1 MIVLYSQELTLSA
14 RHFGIE
20 EGLSH
25 RRVNA
30 IHQDQQG
37 FIWAGTAYG
46 LNRFDGYAFKWWT
59 REKNGLKG
67 NAIHAITE
75 DSKGRLW
82 AVQNRVTQGKPFF
95 YIRHLNILDPENE
108 KILPL
113 EAALGAPFP
122 VPFKEVYANFQVT
135 GADGSI
141 YMGTSGQARL
151 IRYHADSGFEVDT
164 IPGYSS
170 FFPLEQTTDGHFWGI
185 SDLHQL
191 LKIDETGRV
200 IREVRFDQSLKPQKV
215 AFDGTYLWVQTG
227 GEHTPPVFHKVTAA
241 TGEAEQVGAGALR
254 LPEHLHRTGYH
265 QIRYDPHNAWIWGIS
280 TFPHLSAFRPGQT
293 EEVEKLT
300 EALTQAVASGIR
312 SPRAFLVD
320 GAGNIW
326 LGGEFGLSV
335 FRIKPQRFDQLFHK
349 AHFESQKDGM
359 AFRGIARVGEQLVAV
374 AEASGLKL
382 LNLKTGAKQPIQLPD
397 SVRSRGV
404 SNGFALW
411 VDRENQF
418 LWTLGNTV
426 YRVRLKPELDFEPI
440 GRQKR
445 EMVVWALYKDQMG
458 RLWLGTE
465 GGLSYLDPG
474 EDQIWYWAPNRG
486 YEAIDGAR
494 VLNFSPA
501 EDGRFW
507 ACTNNGLF
515 EVEPGLGITNY
526 YHTRGAEGYTLPHDN
541 IRFVHRDTSGIYWL
555 ASGGGGLIRWDRPA
569 GTWAQFTRADGL
581 PNNNLYAI
589 YEDDNEQLWL
599 SSDLGIMQF
608 DKNTHRIQT
617 YQEEDGITHNEFN
630 RASHFK
636 DTLSGRIYF
645 GGLNGITTFDPATF
659 YSADTVQTAPLVITG
674 FQQFD
679 GAQNRLVDRKGQLAQ
694 EGQIVLRPKD
704 RFFNLSFALLT
715 YYQPEE
721 IRYAYQIEGWHTD
734 WQYQRERNLRLG
746 RLPYGRHLLRI
757 KAQAANGQWSK
768 KELQIPVVVL
778 RPFYLK
784 AWFIALL
791 LLAVAGSIFR
801 LNRFNLKRQLERQEA
816 KQLKELDRVKTH
828 FFTNITHEFRT
839 PLTVIMGMAERI
851 SGHDT
856 ERRLIARNSNNL
868 LRLVNQLLDLVK
880 MESGNLPLELKQGDI
895 IAFLQYVS
903 ESFQA
908 QATRKN
914 IKLAVA
920 HAQQPVIMDFDE
932 KALQQILYNL
942 LSNAVKFTPVG
953 GGITLRTQALPP
965 EAPEWFSIEVA
976 DDGIGISQH
985 QLPHIFNRFFQAD
998 SSSTRG
1004 REGTGIG
1011 LSLAKDLVT
1020 LMGGSITAKSQLGAG
1035 TRFTVQLPLRRN
1047 AGTPKLA
1054 LPGAAQSSKPLPAPT
1069 SLTEGAAPKP
1079 ERSHE
1084 KPLLMIVEDNED
1096 VALYLEQTL
1105 AHAYHTLIAPD
1116 GQEGVEMALERIPDI
1131 VITDV
1136 MMPKM
1141 DGFELCATLKADERT
1156 CHIPIIMLTAKA
1168 MEEDRIAGLKTGA
1181 DAYLMKPFQKE
1192 ELLVRLDKLTELRRS
1207 LQQFYQAR
1215 WPLPAATASHSPIS
1229 KSTLDEQFLQKIS
1242 QIIEE
1247 KIGDANLDIDY
1258 LCKAGHLSAT
1268 QLHRKMKALT
1278 GDSPIRY
1285 IRKLRL
1291 HRAKSTL
1298 ETTKLP
1304 VAEVAYQFGFTDPN
1318 YFSRVFN
1325 KEFGHPPS
1333 SIRGN

>member
-1 MIVLYSQELTLSA
+1 MALSGQDLTLSSA
-14 RHFGIE
+14 FFGIE

-37 FIWAGTAYG
+37 FIWVGTAYG

-82 AVQNRVTQGKPFF
+82 AVQNRTTHGEPFF
-95 YIRHLNILDPENE
+95 YIRHLNILDPETE

-113 EAALGAPFP
+113 EEALGAPFP
-122 VPFKEVYANFQVT
+122 VPFKEIYANFRVT
-135 GADGSI
+135 GPDGSI
-141 YMGTSGQARL
+141 YMGTTGQARL
-151 IRYHADSGFEVDT
+151 IRYHADTGFEVDT
-164 IPGYSS
+164 IPRHSS
-170 FFPLEQTTDGHFWGI
+170 FFPLERTANGHFWGI
-185 SDLHQL
+185 SGQHRLI
-191 LKIDETGRV
+191 KIDETGRV

-215 AFDGTYLWVQTG
+215 ASDGTYLWVQTG
-227 GEHTPPVFHKVTAA
+227 GERTPPVFHKVTAA
-241 TGEAEQVGAGALR
+241 TGETEKVGADALR

-265 QIRYDPHNAWIWGIS
+265 QIRYDPHNDWIWGIS
-280 TFPHLSAFRPGQT
+280 ILPHLSAFRPGQT
-293 EEVEKLT
+293 DEVEKLT
-300 EALTQAVASGIR
+300 EALTQAVESGIR
-312 SPRAFLVD
+312 STRAFLVD
-320 GAGNIW
+320 RMGNIW
-326 LGGEFGLSV
+326 LGGEFGLSF
-335 FRIKPQRFDQLFHK
+335 FRIKPQRFDQLFHE
-349 AHFESQKDGM
+349 ANSESQKDGM
-359 AFRGIARVGEQLVAV
+359 AFRGIARVGEQLVGV

-382 LNLKTGAKQPIQLPD
+382 LDLTTGTRQPIAPPD
-397 SVRSRGV
+397 SVMSRAV

-411 VDRENQF
+411 VDREDQF
-418 LWTLGNTV
+418 LWALGNTV
-426 YRVRLKPELDFEPI
+426 YRIHLKPELDFEPI

-445 EMVVWALYKDQMG
+445 EMVVWALYKDQTG

-474 EDQIWYWAPNRG
+474 EDQIRYWESNQG

-494 VLNFSPA
+494 VLNLFPT

-507 ACTNNGLF
+507 ACTSNGLF
-515 EVEPGLGITNY
+515 EIEPGLGIINY
-526 YHTRGAEGYTLPHDN
+526 YHTRGADGYTLPHDN
-541 IRFVHRDTSGIYWL
+541 IRFIHRDTSGIYWL
-555 ASGGGGLIRWDRPA
+555 ASGGGGLIRWDRTA

-581 PNNNLYAI
+581 SNNNLYAI
-589 YEDDNEQLWL
+589 YEDNNDQLWL

-617 YQEEDGITHNEFN
+617 YLEEDGITHNEFN
-630 RASHFK
+630 RASHFM
-636 DTLSGRIYF
+636 DTLSGRIYL

-659 YSADTVQTAPLVITG
+659 YSADTVQMIPLVITS

-679 GAQNRLVDRKGQLAQ
+679 GAQNQLVDRKGQLAQ
-694 EGQIVLRPKD
+694 EGQIVLQPND
-704 RFFNLSFALLT
+704 QFFNLSFALLA

-757 KAQAANGQWSK
+757 KAQAADGQWSK
-768 KELQIPVVVL
+768 KELRVPIIVQ
-778 RPFYLK
+778 RPFYFK
-784 AWFIALL
+784 GWFIGLL
-791 LLAVAGSIFR
+791 MLAAGLLVFR
-801 LNRFNLKRQLERQEA
+801 ITRFNLKRQLERREA
-816 KQLKELDRVKTH
+816 QQLKELDRLKTN

-839 PLTVIMGMAERI
+839 PLTVITGMADRI

-856 ERRLIARNSNNL
+856 ERRLILRNSRNL

-880 MESGNLPLELKQGDI
+880 MESGKIPLELKQGDI
-895 IAFLQYVS
+895 IAFLQYIS
-903 ESFQA
+903 ESFQV
-908 QATRKN
+908 QAIRKN
-914 IKLAVA
+914 IRLTVA

-942 LSNAVKFTPVG
+942 LSNAIKFTPEG
-953 GGITLRTQALPP
+953 GCVTIRTQALPP
-965 EAPEWFSIEVA
+965 EAPKWFSMEVA
-976 DDGIGISQH
+976 DDGIGISQQ
-985 QLPHIFNRFFQAD
+985 QLPHIFDRFFQAD
-998 SSSTRG
+998 SSSTRR

-1020 LMGGSITAKSQLGAG
+1020 LMGGSITAASQLGAG
-1035 TRFTVQLPLRRN
+1035 TRFTVQLPHRRN
-1047 AGTPKLA
+1047 EGTPKLA
-1054 LPGAAQSSKPLPAPT
+1054 ISEADQNHRPLSASP
-1069 SLTEGAAPKP
+1069 SFTEEAAPRP
-1079 ERSHE
+1079 EMDHE
-1084 KPLLMIVEDNED
+1084 KLLLLIVEDNED

-1105 AHAYHTLIAPD
+1105 AHAYHTLRAPD
-1116 GQEGVEMALERIPDI
+1116 GQKGVKMALEKIPDI

-1141 DGFELCATLKADERT
+1141 DGFELCETLKGDERT
-1156 CHIPIIMLTAKA
+1156 CHIPIVMLTAKA
-1168 MEEDRIAGLKTGA
+1168 MQEDRIAGLKTGA
-1181 DAYLMKPFQKE
+1181 DAYLMKPFHKE

-1215 WPLPAATASHSPIS
+1215 RILPAATASHSPADN
-1229 KSTLDEQFLQKIS
+1229 STLDEQFLQKIS

-1247 KIGDANLDIDY
+1247 KIGDASLDIDY

-1278 GDSPIRY
+1278 GDSPIRH

-1298 ETTKLP
+1298 ETTKLS

-1318 YFSRVFN
+1318 YFSRVFS

-1333 SIRGN
+1333 SIRDN